1 MPREVCEE
9 YFTFLTFRSLAI
21 YTMRLSEEFRDIT
34 EQLNE
39 LYHYKRFLEERISM
53 LEFKLKEV
61 GEMMDFVDSL
71 NDAKLLNGKVHS
83 DNSEND
89 VEINTWNNKEEAQ

>member
-1 MPREVCEE
+1 
-9 YFTFLTFRSLAI
+9 
-21 YTMRLSEEFRDIT
+21 MRLSEEFRDIT

-61 GEMMDFVDSL
+61 GEMMDFVDVL
-71 NDAKLLNGKVHS
+71 NDSRLIKDS
-83 DNSEND
+83 SQ
-89 VEINTWNNKEEAQ
+89 VEFHRDEAEIPPCAPEE